1 MLLRGLWCVF
11 AECFKKLELHNNKYK
26 VLFSFFLFFKFIYLF
41 LVVCFCLGGIS
52 FWWLELTIRITVVLV
67 WFAGEGVGGGGE
79 GVIVIYIQNEQLYW
93 CAIPECENVYVQYIK
108 TDFKHVLYA
117 IELRSEC
124 LVIMTFRN
132 SNRYT
137 SIISDTFGEPLRRLS
152 VEVSGMFTK
161 TKVREDI
168 HNQNV

>member
-67 WFAGEGVGGGGE
+67 WFAGEGVGGE